1 MAAADAKSWINLE
14 RASVLVL
21 DGNSQGS
28 AILRQL
34 LAGFGVRNAIQCATA
49 AEAQAVCRDTELDL
63 IVSNDSL
70 TDMSGYDFVHWLRR
84 AGIDPNSF
92 TPVISIGG
100 HTRRSDVSKARDC
113 GANFVIAKP
122 ISARVLLERII
133 WVAREKRPFVDA
145 GSYLGPDRRFHDM
158 GVPEAGGRRRGDA
171 ALEAVAKAEE
181 TAGQD
186 VDEGDTILPQ
196 ATRMAS

>member
-14 RASVLVL
+14 RAYVLVL
-21 DGNSQGS
+21 DGNPQGS

-34 LAGFGVRNAIQCATA
+34 LAGFGVRHAIQCATA

-63 IVSNDSL
+63 IVASDSL

-113 GANFVIAKP
+113 GANFLVTKP
-122 ISARVLLERII
+122 FSPAVLLERIV
-133 WVAREKRPFVDA
+133 WSAKDGRPFLQV
-145 GSYLGPDRRFHDM
+145 GEYFGPDRRFRKDPPPETGERRKGPGL
-158 GVPEAGGRRRGDA
+158 GVPPRSSAAGGVQGSA
-171 ALEAVAKAEE
+171 A
-181 TAGQD
+181 
-186 VDEGDTILPQ
+186 
-196 ATRMAS
+196 